1 MTHLLFDLEA
11 NGLDP
16 DTIHVIC
23 TKVYPNGESRTF
35 TDPEKFV
42 EYTKELK
49 VSKFFAHNGLG
60 YDVPVLNKLLGRM
73 VIDPKDVVD
82 TSVVSKLRDYK
93 KYRTHSLK
101 EIGEDLKVYK
111 GDYTGGWDVCTKEM
125 IDYCVQDV
133 EVLEAIVKN
142 QWPFIMNKAN
152 AKALRVEHD
161 MAILSHTMQTNGFL
175 FDKKRGEALLEEIV
189 EEKDALEKSL
199 RSKFKPKLIEVKRV
213 KLRYTKDGRLFK
225 NILDDMTNY
234 PKVEVDSS
242 TSEVIVFDWTD
253 FNPASPKERIDI
265 LWEAGWKPVEKTK
278 GHISKLKE
286 GKDVW

>member
-1 MTHLLFDLEA
+1 M
-11 NGLDP
+11 
-16 DTIHVIC
+16 IC

-125 IDYCVQDV
+125 IDYCEQDV

-142 QWPFIMNKAN
+142 QWPFIVDRAN

-234 PKVEVDSS
+234 PKVEVDSN

-286 GKDVW
+286 GMDVW